1 MKTQNVQR
9 VVGVELKL
17 DQGLR
22 LLLKNMVENVMD
34 HQMKQYLATWK
45 TVQVST
51 KLDLV
56 LFYN

>member
-9 VVGVELKL
+9 VVVVELKL

-34 HQMKQYLATWK
+34 HQAKQYLATRK
-45 TVQVST
+45 TVQVSS
-51 KLDLV
+51 KSNLV
-56 LFYN
+56 PFCN

>member
-9 VVGVELKL
+9 VVGVELRL

-34 HQMKQYLATWK
+34 HQPKQYLATWK

>member
-34 HQMKQYLATWK
+34 HQTKQYLATRK

-51 KLDLV
+51 KLKLV
-56 LFYN
+56 LYYN